1 MLPLVEWS
9 LPRPDISLKE
19 FLKKIILSR
28 RLSPQIPKVGWQTD
42 WWHQSVLGSL
52 PKFLIVELIHKAI
65 WGLNAFQIRLGLGV
79 TDLIGR
85 NPPENCYFFKKWPNP
100 PSFITYFRSFQA
112 NIITIFTTNICEL
125 MSIQYMDSGIQTH
138 DLRVSSHNQLD
149 QGSSWRMFVKKPT
162 PTLMAF
168 TVPSPQPTA
177 CRSPKCSLMTAT
189 GSNQARPKARFKPN
203 SLKKSGVDGGSIRCP
218 RWRLLLL
225 YIFLKKMGQSW
236 PLFPFIF
243 VFSTRYNSNS
253 IF

>member
-1 MLPLVEWS
+1 
-9 LPRPDISLKE
+9 
-19 FLKKIILSR
+19 
-28 RLSPQIPKVGWQTD
+28 
-42 WWHQSVLGSL
+42 
-52 PKFLIVELIHKAI
+52 
-65 WGLNAFQIRLGLGV
+65 
-79 TDLIGR
+79 
-85 NPPENCYFFKKWPNP
+85 
-100 PSFITYFRSFQA
+100 
-112 NIITIFTTNICEL
+112 
-125 MSIQYMDSGIQTH
+125 MDSGIQTH

-243 VFSTRYNSNS
+243 VFSTCHNSNLNWKKRRWCAWDS
-253 IF
+253 NPGRQDGRRKRIHWATAAPQTIIMIRWSFTFICRFTTSQI